1 LLLPEDLGG
10 VIVMFAWHLIAFH
23 CAVS

>member
-1 LLLPEDLGG
+1 LLLPKDLGG